1 MKKYAV
7 DLTTDDKIIDK
18 HTERVVVIDKFG
30 DTDPDHVLVY
40 GYYED
45 NGDDWT
51 RPLSADS
58 IVRIA

>member
-1 MKKYAV
+1 MKKYAA

-18 HTERVVVIDKFG
+18 HTGRIVIIDGF
-30 DTDPDHVLVY
+30 DDEDISLFTVF

-45 NGDDWT
+45 DGSDWT
-51 RPLSADS
+51 RTLSADS

>member
-18 HTERVVVIDKFG
+18 HTGRTVVLDAFDIEDVNKFI
-30 DTDPDHVLVY
+30 VY

-45 NGDDWT
+45 DGSDWT
-51 RPLSADS
+51 RTLSADS